1 MNKKFIAILSGTV
14 IAVIIILLISFG
26 YRKGSDNK
34 TTITTTTTTTT
45 DTDDYVVDPEVNDTS
60 KSSVPDPVRMSLQVY
75 NEAGLPSVLVDRI
88 YQDLLK
94 TDITGD
100 VKITS
105 SNFNMD
111 TYVFKYKGYTK
122 DYSEYKSEKLHI
134 VNTAGISG
142 DMVSRLKSY
151 LNLRDIYG
159 NIEIIEYDQSTY
171 TLKILVDG
179 EEMSI
184 EHWGQPTE

>member
-1 MNKKFIAILSGTV
+1 MNKKFIAILSGIV
-14 IAVIIILLISFG
+14 IVVIVMLFISFG
-26 YRKGSDNK
+26 YKRN
-34 TTITTTTTTTT
+34 ITEETSIATS
-45 DTDDYVVDPEVNDTS
+45 TDDYVVDQSASDSS
-60 KSSVPDPVRMSLQVY
+60 KSSVPDPVKMSLQVY
-75 NEAGLPSVLVDRI
+75 DEVGLPNVLVDRI

-134 VNTAGISG
+134 VNTAGISE

-159 NIEIIEYDQSTY
+159 NVEIAEYDQSTY

-179 EEMSI
+179 EEMLI

>member
-1 MNKKFIAILSGTV
+1 MNKKFVAVLSGTV
-14 IAVIIILLISFG
+14 VVIIILLISFG
-26 YRKGSDNK
+26 YKKEPDNE
-34 TTITTTTTTTT
+34 TTMTTTTTTT
-45 DTDDYVVDPEVNDTS
+45 TDDYVVDPEVNDTS

-75 NEAGLPSVLVDRI
+75 DEVGLPSVLVDRI

-105 SNFNMD
+105 SNFNKD

-134 VNTAGISG
+134 TNTAGISE

-159 NIEIIEYDQSTY
+159 NVEITEYDQSTY

>member
-1 MNKKFIAILSGTV
+1 MNKKFIVILSGVV
-14 IAVIIILLISFG
+14 IVVIILLVSFG
-26 YRKGSDNK
+26 YKKETSNETTVVTAMDN
-34 TTITTTTTTTT
+34 
-45 DTDDYVVDPEVNDTS
+45 YVVDPEVNDSS

-75 NEAGLPSVLVDRI
+75 DEIGLPNVLVDRI

-105 SNFNMD
+105 TNFNED

-122 DYSEYKSEKLHI
+122 DYSEYRSEKLHI
-134 VNTAGISG
+134 VNTAGISE
-142 DMVSRLKSY
+142 DMILKLKSY
-151 LNLRDIYG
+151 LNIRDMYG
-159 NIEIIEYDQSTY
+159 DVEVVEYDQSTY
-171 TLKILVDG
+171 TLKILING
-179 EEMSI
+179 EEVSI

>member
-1 MNKKFIAILSGTV
+1 MNKKFMVILSG
-14 IAVIIILLISFG
+14 AVIVVIVMLFISFG
-26 YRKGSDNK
+26 YKREVPNE
-34 TTITTTTTTTT
+34 TTVAESM
-45 DTDDYVVDPEVNDTS
+45 DDYVVDPSASDSS

-75 NEAGLPSVLVDRI
+75 DEVGLPNVLVDRI

-105 SNFNMD
+105 SNFNKD

-134 VNTAGISG
+134 TNTAGISE

-159 NIEIIEYDQSTY
+159 NVEITEYNQSTY

>member
-1 MNKKFIAILSGTV
+1 MNKKFVAVLLGTV
-14 IAVIIILLISFG
+14 VVVVIILLISFG
-26 YRKGSDNK
+26 YKKEPDNE
-34 TTITTTTTTTT
+34 TTMTTTTTT
-45 DTDDYVVDPEVNDTS
+45 TDDYVVDPEVNDTS

-75 NEAGLPSVLVDRI
+75 DEVGLPSVLVDRI

-105 SNFNMD
+105 SNFNKD

-134 VNTAGISG
+134 TNTAGISE

-159 NIEIIEYDQSTY
+159 NIEITEYDQSTY

>member
-1 MNKKFIAILSGTV
+1 MNKKFIAILSGIV
-14 IAVIIILLISFG
+14 IVVIVMLFISFG
-26 YRKGSDNK
+26 YKRN
-34 TTITTTTTTTT
+34 ITEETSVATS
-45 DTDDYVVDPEVNDTS
+45 TDDYVVDQSASDSS

-75 NEAGLPSVLVDRI
+75 DEVGLPSVLVDRI

-134 VNTAGISG
+134 VNTAGISE

-159 NIEIIEYDQSTY
+159 NIEVIEYDQSTY

>member
-1 MNKKFIAILSGTV
+1 MNKKFIAILSGIV
-14 IAVIIILLISFG
+14 IVVIVILFISFG
-26 YRKGSDNK
+26 YKRN
-34 TTITTTTTTTT
+34 ITEETSVATS
-45 DTDDYVVDPEVNDTS
+45 TDDYVVDQSASDSS

-75 NEAGLPSVLVDRI
+75 DEVGLPSVLVDRI

-134 VNTAGISG
+134 VNTAGISE

-159 NIEIIEYDQSTY
+159 NIEVIEYDQSTY

-179 EEMSI
+179 EEMLI

>member
-1 MNKKFIAILSGTV
+1 MNKKFIAILSG
-14 IAVIIILLISFG
+14 AVIVVIVVLLASFG
-26 YRKGSDNK
+26 YKKESTNE
-34 TTITTTTTTTT
+34 TTVTES
-45 DTDDYVVDPEVNDTS
+45 TDDYVVDPEVNDTS

-75 NEAGLPSVLVDRI
+75 DEVGLPSVLVDRI

-100 VKITS
+100 VRITS

-134 VNTAGISG
+134 VNTAGISE

-159 NIEIIEYDQSTY
+159 NIEIVEYDQSTY

>member
-14 IAVIIILLISFG
+14 IAIMAIVMLFIPFG
-26 YRKGSDNK
+26 YKRNITEE
-34 TTITTTTTTTT
+34 TTVVES
-45 DTDDYVVDPEVNDTS
+45 TDDYVVDQSASDSS

-75 NEAGLPSVLVDRI
+75 DEVGLPNILVDRI

-105 SNFNMD
+105 SNFNSD

-134 VNTAGISG
+134 TNTAGISD

-159 NIEIIEYDQSTY
+159 NIEITEYDQSTY

-179 EEMSI
+179 KEMLI
-184 EHWGQPTE
+184 EHWGQSTE

>member
-1 MNKKFIAILSGTV
+1 MNKKFIAILSSVAIV
-14 IAVIIILLISFG
+14 ILVILLSISFG
-26 YRKGSDNK
+26 YKKASTDE
-34 TTITTTTTTTT
+34 TTVLTTTTTM
-45 DTDDYVVDPEVNDTS
+45 DDYVVDTEVNDSS

-75 NEAGLPSVLVDRI
+75 DEVGLPNVLVDRI

-105 SNFNMD
+105 SNFNKD

-134 VNTAGISG
+134 INTAGISE

-159 NIEIIEYDQSTY
+159 NVEITEYDQSTY

>member
-1 MNKKFIAILSGTV
+1 MNKKFIAILSGIV
-14 IAVIIILLISFG
+14 IVVIVMLFISFG
-26 YRKGSDNK
+26 YKRN
-34 TTITTTTTTTT
+34 ITEETSVATS
-45 DTDDYVVDPEVNDTS
+45 TDDYVVDQSASDSS

-75 NEAGLPSVLVDRI
+75 DEVGLPSVLVDRI

-134 VNTAGISG
+134 VNTAGINE

-159 NIEIIEYDQSTY
+159 NIEVIEYDQSTY

>member
-1 MNKKFIAILSGTV
+1 MNKKFIVILSGVV
-14 IAVIIILLISFG
+14 IIVIILLLSFG
-26 YRKGSDNK
+26 YKKETSNE
-34 TTITTTTTTTT
+34 TTIVTAT
-45 DTDDYVVDPEVNDTS
+45 DNYVVDPEVNDSS

-75 NEAGLPSVLVDRI
+75 DEIGLPSVLVDRI

-105 SNFNMD
+105 SNFNED

-122 DYSEYKSEKLHI
+122 DYSEYRSEKLHI
-134 VNTAGISG
+134 VNTAGISE
-142 DMVSRLKSY
+142 DMVSKLKSY
-151 LNLRDIYG
+151 LNIRDMYG
-159 NIEIIEYDQSTY
+159 DVEIVEYDQSTY
-171 TLKILVDG
+171 TLKILIDG
-179 EEMSI
+179 KEMYI

>member
-1 MNKKFIAILSGTV
+1 MNKKFIAILSG
-14 IAVIIILLISFG
+14 AVIIVVVMLFISFG
-26 YRKGSDNK
+26 HKKESTNE
-34 TTITTTTTTTT
+34 TTVVES
-45 DTDDYVVDPEVNDTS
+45 TDDYVVDPSVSDSS

-75 NEAGLPSVLVDRI
+75 DEVGLTNVLVDRI

-105 SNFNMD
+105 SNFDKD

-134 VNTAGISG
+134 TNTAGISE

-159 NIEIIEYDQSTY
+159 NVEITEYDESTY

>member
-14 IAVIIILLISFG
+14 IVVIIIILLISFG

-34 TTITTTTTTTT
+34 TTMTTTTTTT
-45 DTDDYVVDPEVNDTS
+45 DDYVVDPGVNDTS

-75 NEAGLPSVLVDRI
+75 DEVGLPSILVDRI

-111 TYVFKYKGYTK
+111 TYVFKYKDYTK

-134 VNTAGISG
+134 VNTAGISE

>member
-1 MNKKFIAILSGTV
+1 MNKKFVAVLSGTV
-14 IAVIIILLISFG
+14 IVIVIILLISFG
-26 YRKGSDNK
+26 YKKEPDNE
-34 TTITTTTTTTT
+34 TTMTTTTT
-45 DTDDYVVDPEVNDTS
+45 TDDYVVDPEVNDTS

-75 NEAGLPSVLVDRI
+75 DEIGLPSVLVDRI

-105 SNFNMD
+105 SNFNED

-134 VNTAGISG
+134 INTAGIPE

-159 NIEIIEYDQSTY
+159 NIEITEYDQSTY

-179 EEMSI
+179 EEMLI
-184 EHWGQPTE
+184 EHWGQSTE

>member
-1 MNKKFIAILSGTV
+1 MNKKFIAILSGIV
-14 IAVIIILLISFG
+14 IVAIVMLFISFG
-26 YRKGSDNK
+26 YKRN
-34 TTITTTTTTTT
+34 ITEETSVATS
-45 DTDDYVVDPEVNDTS
+45 TDDYVVDQSASDSS

-75 NEAGLPSVLVDRI
+75 DEVGLPSVLVDRI

-94 TDITGD
+94 T
-100 VKITS
+100 
-105 SNFNMD
+105 
-111 TYVFKYKGYTK
+111 
-122 DYSEYKSEKLHI
+122 EKLHI
-134 VNTAGISG
+134 VNTAGISE

-159 NIEIIEYDQSTY
+159 NVEITEYDQSTY

-179 EEMSI
+179 EEMLI

>member
-1 MNKKFIAILSGTV
+1 MNKKFIAILSSAIIV
-14 IAVIIILLISFG
+14 IFVILLSISFG
-26 YRKGSDNK
+26 YKKASTNE
-34 TTITTTTTTTT
+34 TTVVTTA
-45 DTDDYVVDPEVNDTS
+45 DDYVIDPEVNDSS

-75 NEAGLPSVLVDRI
+75 DEVGLPSILVDRI

-105 SNFNMD
+105 SNFNKD

-122 DYSEYKSEKLHI
+122 DYSEYKSEKLNI
-134 VNTAGISG
+134 INTAGISE
-142 DMVSRLKSY
+142 DIVSKLKSY
-151 LNLRDIYG
+151 LNIRDMYG
-159 NIEIIEYDQSTY
+159 DVEIVEYDQSTY
-171 TLKILVDG
+171 TLKILIDG
-179 EEMSI
+179 KEISI

>member
-14 IAVIIILLISFG
+14 IIVVVMLFISFG
-26 YRKGSDNK
+26 YKKESTNE
-34 TTITTTTTTTT
+34 TTVVESTV
-45 DTDDYVVDPEVNDTS
+45 DYVVDPSVNDSS

-75 NEAGLPSVLVDRI
+75 DEVGLPSVLVDRI

-105 SNFNMD
+105 SNFNED
-111 TYVFKYKGYTK
+111 TYVFKYKGYIK

-134 VNTAGISG
+134 INAAGIPE

-159 NIEIIEYDQSTY
+159 NIEITEYDQSTY

-179 EEMSI
+179 EEMLI
-184 EHWGQPTE
+184 EHWGQSTE

>member
-1 MNKKFIAILSGTV
+1 MNKKFIAILSGIV
-14 IAVIIILLISFG
+14 IVVIVMLFISFG
-26 YRKGSDNK
+26 YKRN
-34 TTITTTTTTTT
+34 ITEETSVATS
-45 DTDDYVVDPEVNDTS
+45 TDDYVVDQSASDSS
-60 KSSVPDPVRMSLQVY
+60 KSSVPDQVRMSLQVY
-75 NEAGLPSVLVDRI
+75 DEVGLPSVLVDRI

-134 VNTAGISG
+134 VNTAGISE

-159 NIEIIEYDQSTY
+159 NIEVIEYDQSTY

-179 EEMSI
+179 EEMLI

>member
-14 IAVIIILLISFG
+14 IIVVVMLFISFG
-26 YRKGSDNK
+26 YKRESTNE
-34 TTITTTTTTTT
+34 TTVVES
-45 DTDDYVVDPEVNDTS
+45 TDDYVVDQSVNDSS

-75 NEAGLPSVLVDRI
+75 DEVGLPSVLVDRI

-105 SNFNMD
+105 SNFNED

-122 DYSEYKSEKLHI
+122 DYSEYKSEKLDI
-134 VNTAGISG
+134 INTAGIPE
-142 DMVSRLKSY
+142 DMVSKLKSY
-151 LNLRDIYG
+151 LNIRDMYG
-159 NIEIIEYDQSTY
+159 EVEIVEYDQSTY
-171 TLKILVDG
+171 TLKILIDG
-179 EEMSI
+179 KEMSI

>member
-1 MNKKFIAILSGTV
+1 MNKKFIAILSGIV
-14 IAVIIILLISFG
+14 IVVIVMLFISFG
-26 YRKGSDNK
+26 YKRN
-34 TTITTTTTTTT
+34 ITEETSVATS
-45 DTDDYVVDPEVNDTS
+45 TDDYVVDQSASDSS

-75 NEAGLPSVLVDRI
+75 DEVGLPSVLVDRI

-134 VNTAGISG
+134 VNTAGISE
-142 DMVSRLKSY
+142 DMVLRLKSY

-159 NIEIIEYDQSTY
+159 NIEVIEYDQSTY

>member
-1 MNKKFIAILSGTV
+1 MNKKFIVILSGIV
-14 IAVIIILLISFG
+14 IVVIIIILLVSFG
-26 YRKGSDNK
+26 YKKETFNETTVVTATDN
-34 TTITTTTTTTT
+34 
-45 DTDDYVVDPEVNDTS
+45 YVVDPEVNDSS

-75 NEAGLPSVLVDRI
+75 DEIGLPSVLVDRI

-100 VKITS
+100 VKITH
-105 SNFNMD
+105 SNFNED

-134 VNTAGISG
+134 VNAAGISE
-142 DMVSRLKSY
+142 DMVSKLKSY
-151 LNLRDIYG
+151 LNIRDMYG
-159 NIEIIEYDQSTY
+159 DVEIVEYNQSTY
-171 TLKILVDG
+171 ILKILIDG
-179 EEMSI
+179 KEMSI

>member
-1 MNKKFIAILSGTV
+1 MNKKFIAILSGIV
-14 IAVIIILLISFG
+14 IVVIVMLFISFG
-26 YRKGSDNK
+26 YKRN
-34 TTITTTTTTTT
+34 ITEETSVATS
-45 DTDDYVVDPEVNDTS
+45 TDDYVVDQSASDSS

-75 NEAGLPSVLVDRI
+75 DEVGLPNVLIDRI

-134 VNTAGISG
+134 VNTAGISE

>member
-1 MNKKFIAILSGTV
+1 MNKKFIAILSGIV
-14 IAVIIILLISFG
+14 IVVIVMLFISFG
-26 YRKGSDNK
+26 YKRN
-34 TTITTTTTTTT
+34 ITEETSVATS
-45 DTDDYVVDPEVNDTS
+45 TDDYVVDQSASDS
-60 KSSVPDPVRMSLQVY
+60 GKSSVPDPVRMSLQVY
-75 NEAGLPSVLVDRI
+75 DEVGLPSVLVDRI

-134 VNTAGISG
+134 VNTAGISE

-159 NIEIIEYDQSTY
+159 NIEVIEYDQSTY